1 MAPQR
6 EENGFKTMKMTRR
19 DIYQRKAYAIRR
31 MSLALNRFK
40 QALTPEDREKAS
52 YWIKIWSAVSR
63 IRRFKLGN
71 GGVDRRKSRSLV
83 NSYPKQSDPL

>member
-1 MAPQR
+1 
-6 EENGFKTMKMTRR
+6 MTQR

-31 MSLALNRFK
+31 MSLAINRWK
-40 QALTPEDREKAS
+40 QATSLEDEEKAS

-71 GGVDRRKSRSLV
+71 GGVDRRKSRPLV
-83 NSYPKQSDPL
+83 NSYPKRFDPL

>member
-6 EENGFKTMKMTRR
+6 EENGFKKIKMTRR

-31 MSLALNRFK
+31 MSLAINRWK
-40 QALTPEDREKAS
+40 QATSSDEKEKAS

-71 GGVDRRKSRSLV
+71 GGVDRRKSRT
-83 NSYPKQSDPL
+83 